1 MVVYEVVSD
10 VLEKMK
16 GEVVLSKI
24 KWNEIRSKVYLW
36 QLSQRWINKFFMRRQ
51 RERERERERERDI

>member
-16 GEVVLSKI
+16 GEVREFVLGKI
-24 KWNEIRSKVYLW
+24 KWNEIRSKVYL
-36 QLSQRWINKFFMRRQ
+36 
-51 RERERERERERDI
+51 